1 MKLNIG
7 ILEVYFLCT
16 TWYVC
21 LKTRVRLCMQVTIST
36 KNDGRQ
42 HERMVSADTWAVQK
56 NWSEFY

>member
-7 ILEVYFLCT
+7 ILEVHFLCT

-42 HERMVSADTWAVQK
+42 HERMVSADT
-56 NWSEFY
+56 